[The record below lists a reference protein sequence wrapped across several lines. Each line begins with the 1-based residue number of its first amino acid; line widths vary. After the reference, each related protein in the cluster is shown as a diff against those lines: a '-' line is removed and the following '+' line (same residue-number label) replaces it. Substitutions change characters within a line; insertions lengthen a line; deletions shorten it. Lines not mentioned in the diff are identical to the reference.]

1 MTESRYKM
9 CYYNVCSDYSNSNIL
24 GNLVDAP
31 FIQVLLLHFLW
42 TIIILLDI
50 YRLRLG
56 FLLLR
61 VWFWRKRR
69 ERKRN
74 FKKYVWIPH
83 LCHTILIQNGT
94 RYPKLNKICNSA
106 YLGARLLGMKYGY
119 IYPLHICID
128 LRMLTFW
135 SQKLSL
141 KANLACY
148 CCTWNGEFEGWGAA
162 SLRERVRLCLNSY
175 LAKLY
180 WHKPNTLIMFG
191 SNEKVHESRC

>member
-1 MTESRYKM
+1 MSELGNHIKLNFMHWQNPDIGYLIM
-9 CYYNVCSDYSNSNIL
+9 MLCSDDSNSNIL

-119 IYPLHICID
+119 IYP
-128 LRMLTFW
+128 
-135 SQKLSL
+135 KLN
-141 KANLACY
+141 KIY
-148 CCTWNGEFEGWGAA
+148 
-162 SLRERVRLCLNSY
+162 
-175 LAKLY
+175 
-180 WHKPNTLIMFG
+180 HKSFL
-191 SNEKVHESRC
+191 

>member
-1 MTESRYKM
+1 MWRNKKEMKKFFQTAS
-9 CYYNVCSDYSNSNIL
+9 
-24 GNLVDAP
+24 
-31 FIQVLLLHFLW
+31 LLHY
-42 TIIILLDI
+42 INS
-50 YRLRLG
+50 
-56 FLLLR
+56 
-61 VWFWRKRR
+61 K
-69 ERKRN
+69 
-74 FKKYVWIPH
+74 
-83 LCHTILIQNGT
+83 NGL
-94 RYPKLNKICNSA
+94 RYPKPRLNKICYSA
-106 YLGARLLGMKYGY
+106 YLVAWLLGMKYGY